1 MHMRVHIC
9 IRCTCTCTLLRCAGR
24 FYDERGALSDG
35 WTEAEACEFERRMVE
50 QVRLLVIGAGT

>member
-1 MHMRVHIC
+1 MHEHEVRMHMH
-9 IRCTCTCTLLRCAGR
+9 TLRCAGR

-50 QVRLLVIGAGT
+50 QVRVQVIGAGT